1 MPPAGDPRHPI
12 GVVAERT
19 GLTPDVLRVWE
30 RRYAVV
36 EPRRSSGGQRL
47 YSDADVERLLLLH
60 RATQGGH
67 GISHV
72 ASLTRA
78 KLEELVR
85 DIESLPPASTRFEG
99 SAQPHAAVAQL
110 LALTDAFD
118 PEGVEILLKRSVA
131 RYGIIRFV
139 DEIAAPFLRGVGD
152 AWHAGKVTASQEHL
166 ASAIVQ
172 RVVSETAPLLTGG
185 DDNPSIV
192 IGTLEGERHANGALM
207 AAVTAAT
214 EGWRVVYLGADLPA
228 SEISDATV
236 RTSSHAVGISMVL
249 HDARRAAGLR
259 DLRKRLPGHVAL
271 LAGGEGARV
280 LHRSMARDDIVF
292 VESMSELHRELADL
306 HRKLR

>member
-1 MPPAGDPRHPI
+1 MPPVGDPRHPI

-36 EPRRSSGGQRL
+36 EPRRSPGGQRL

-78 KLEELVR
+78 KLEDLVR
-85 DIESLPPASTRFEG
+85 GIESPPSASTRFEG
-99 SAQPHAAVAQL
+99 SAPPHAAVAHL

-118 PEGVEILLKRSVA
+118 PEGVEVLLKRSVA
-131 RYGIIRFV
+131 RYGIITFV

-185 DDNPSIV
+185 GDNPSIV

-228 SEISDATV
+228 SEISDATS

-249 HDARRAAGLR
+249 NDARRAAGLR
-259 DLRKRLPGHVAL
+259 DLRKRLPAHVAL

-280 LHRSMARDDIVF
+280 LHQSMAGDDIVF
-292 VESMSELHRELADL
+292 VESMSDLHRELAEL
-306 HRKLR
+306 RGKLR